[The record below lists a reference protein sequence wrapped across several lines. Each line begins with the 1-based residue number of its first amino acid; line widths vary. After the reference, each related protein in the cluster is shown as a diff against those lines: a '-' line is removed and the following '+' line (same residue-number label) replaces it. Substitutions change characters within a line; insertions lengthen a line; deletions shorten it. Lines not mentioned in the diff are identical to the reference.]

1 MDVRRRKS
9 RIGIAL
15 AVVLSIGA
23 LPAAAGAQA
32 GAGAQGA
39 GGAQGRGAGAQA
51 PAGGAQAPAGGAQAP
66 AGGAQGRAGGRGGDP
81 NAGAPYTPAAG
92 AKDLR
97 ATVFNW
103 MWHQGMLKG
112 TDERDMVAT
121 LEYQAK
127 GGTIQVD
134 NQPCTLSKYRA
145 STNYQTFSQRIQ
157 YTCTRPNKQTYSN
170 VEVVSWQYA
179 WNEDTPGAE
188 IGGTKGKAAAMPAA
202 VQERLIRIW
211 ASPQGAPK
219 AAFAGTMDTWKL
231 GANPGTEI
239 PDGVMKAGN
248 TSVSWDA
255 SGKAIVTFPIPGVQ
269 GATGAATLDAK
280 YMVEKVVV
288 TQGQTTTEFTYS
300 DYKDWNNPLNKIEVF
315 YAGRLTERKGGAV
328 VRDVTTSETETG
340 NVYVVAPVPPSVQ
353 KAMNVTAKAPTIVWA
368 KNEPA
373 TNTTAPT
380 PRLGAHPDLTGVW
393 AVANNGWIG
402 NYMGNGGRRCGPTQ
416 EKPCNRA
423 TNQTEDFELYSPSRF
438 GQFGRPVYKPE
449 LWAKVVELD
458 MWTNKYDPVMT
469 CQPLGVPRQGAPRRI
484 WQTEND
490 ITFLYQGG
498 DAGGG
503 YGEYRIIPTDGRAH
517 PPDAKFE
524 LNYMGNTVGKW
535 EGDTLVLDSIGF
547 IDTTWIGR
555 GGYIH
560 SEKMHVVEKFRREG
574 DAIFYDVTVE
584 DPEMLVEPLVFPTR
598 IMRRNANAGAG
609 LMRERGNCET
619 NFETEA
625 AATQIRH

>member
-1 MDVRRRKS
+1 MKFGRTS
-9 RIGIAL
+9 RWAKAAL
-15 AVVLSIGA
+15 AFVIAIGVTSTVSA
-23 LPAAAGAQA
+23 QQAPAAG
-32 GAGAQGA
+32 QGA
-39 GGAQGRGAGAQA
+39 PGRGAGAAGA
-51 PAGGAQAPAGGAQAP
+51 PAPGA
-66 AGGAQGRAGGRGGDP
+66 AQGRGRGADP
-81 NAGAPYTPAAG
+81 NAGAPYTPAAT

-97 ATVFNW
+97 SVIFNW

-134 NQPCTLSKYRA
+134 GQPCTLSKYRA
-145 STNYQTFSQRIQ
+145 STNYQTLSQRIQ
-157 YTCTRPNKQTYSN
+157 YTCTRANKQSYSN
-170 VEVVSWQYA
+170 IEVVSWQYA

-188 IGGTKGKAAAMPAA
+188 IAGTKGKVAAMPAA

-219 AAFAGTMDTWKL
+219 AALAGTMDTWTL
-231 GANPGTEI
+231 GANPGSVVA
-239 PDGVMKAGN
+239 DGVDKVGN
-248 TSVSWDA
+248 TSVAWEA
-255 SGKAIVTFPIPGVQ
+255 GRPVVTFPIPGVA
-269 GATGAATLDAK
+269 GATGKATLDAK
-280 YMVEKVVV
+280 YMTEKVVV
-288 TQGQTTTEFTYS
+288 TNGTTTTEFTYS

-315 YAGRLTERKGGAV
+315 YAGRLTEKKNGAV
-328 VRDVTTSETETG
+328 VRDLTTSETETG

-353 KAMNVTAKAPTIVWA
+353 KAMNVTTKAPTIVFA
-368 KNEPA
+368 KQEPP

-380 PRLGAHPDLTGVW
+380 PRIGKVPDLTGNW
-393 AVANNGWIG
+393 AVAQNGWIG

-438 GQFGRPVYKPE
+438 GQFGRPLYKPE
-449 LWAKVVELD
+449 LWDKVIQLD
-458 MWTNKYDPVMT
+458 MWTNKNDPVMT

-490 ITFLYQGG
+490 ITFLYMGG

-503 YGEYRIIPTDGRAH
+503 YGEYRIIPIDGRAH

-555 GGYIH
+555 GGYFH

-584 DPEMLVEPLVFPTR
+584 DPEVLAEPLVIPTR
-598 IMRRNANAGAG
+598 IMRRNAAAGAG
-609 LMRERGNCET
+609 LIRERGNCET
-619 NFETEA
+619 TFETEA